1 MTKMMRILIID
12 LLLGS
17 EELIL
22 KIKKRKDS
30 CIQLLFRKPVTMI
43 SGASHITLRIVT
55 GARFFVLKKIYEYR
69 NVKLLKGMRF
79 VAERGCC

>member
-1 MTKMMRILIID
+1 
-12 LLLGS
+12 
-17 EELIL
+17 
-22 KIKKRKDS
+22 
-30 CIQLLFRKPVTMI
+30 MI